1 MEKLSIQFSFS
12 KEAGEIDWAA
22 LKKPGSS
29 RYIKSYNK
37 ADFVGSA
44 INLEPILG
52 SVKSK

>member
-1 MEKLSIQFSFS
+1 MEKPSTQFSFLRG
-12 KEAGEIDWAA
+12 AGEIDWAA
-22 LKKPGSS
+22 LKRPGSS

-44 INLEPILG
+44 INLKPILG